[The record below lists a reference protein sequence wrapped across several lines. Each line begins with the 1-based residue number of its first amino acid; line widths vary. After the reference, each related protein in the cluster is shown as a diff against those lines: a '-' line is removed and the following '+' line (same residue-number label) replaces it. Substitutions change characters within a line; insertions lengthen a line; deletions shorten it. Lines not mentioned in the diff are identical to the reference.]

1 MEVVRA
7 GGISLKSHFGNRVEF
22 ARSRALALM
31 RSSRRKSVVMSH
43 GSLPGMALGAKEG
56 TVTTTTTKTTKKRSP
71 KGTGDRV
78 VVCVRERPALQ
89 GERFKDENDEEK
101 TGEMTFDAGSNE
113 VHVRRGGERESR
125 TFCFDHLL
133 SNASTQEQ
141 AYAVVGLPLVRSVID
156 GFNGTIFA
164 YGMTGSGKTHTM
176 IGSATHP
183 GVIPQ
188 VRSGVYIHGGG
199 GREGRR
205 GVGALGRWGVGVG

>member
-1 MEVVRA
+1 
-7 GGISLKSHFGNRVEF
+7 
-22 ARSRALALM
+22 M
-31 RSSRRKSVVMSH
+31 RH
-43 GSLPGMALGAKEG
+43 
-56 TVTTTTTKTTKKRSP
+56 
-71 KGTGDRV
+71 
-78 VVCVRERPALQ
+78 
-89 GERFKDENDEEK
+89 
-101 TGEMTFDAGSNE
+101 
-113 VHVRRGGERESR
+113 GGERESR
-125 TFCFDHLL
+125 TFFSHHLL

-205 GVGALGRWGVGVG
+205 GVGALGVG

>member
-1 MEVVRA
+1 
-7 GGISLKSHFGNRVEF
+7 
-22 ARSRALALM
+22 M

-89 GERFKDENDEEK
+89 GERFKDENEEEK
-101 TGEMTFDAGSNE
+101 AGEMTFDAGANE

-188 VRSGVYIHGGG
+188 VRSGVYARRRRAG
-199 GREGRR
+199 GREGEE
-205 GVGALGRWGVGVG
+205 GRWGWGGLREARA